1 MKARSPKR
9 RVYGGQ
15 SSEERKAER
24 RERLLLAALRLFG
37 TRGYARTS
45 IGQLCTAARVT
56 ARHFYEEFNE
66 REALLTAVY
75 DQIVD
80 DARKAVI
87 CALGSAADE
96 PNARVNAGI
105 AAMVHVYL
113 DDPRYVRIACIE
125 VVGVSAAMERHRRS
139 VIREFAALIAAQ
151 AAQLAARG
159 VLAERDFSMIGTALA
174 GATNELM
181 IEWVLAEHKV
191 PPQRVADELV
201 ALFSAAAAAGGVPA
215 NSTQARRKS
224 R

>member
-1 MKARSPKR
+1 MKARAPKR

-24 RERLLLAALRLFG
+24 RERLLAAALRLFG

-56 ARHFYEEFNE
+56 ARHFYEEFTE
-66 REALLTAVY
+66 REALLSAVY

-87 CALGSAADE
+87 CALGAAADE
-96 PNARVNAGI
+96 PSARVNAGI

-125 VVGVSAAMERHRRS
+125 VVGVSAALERHRRS
-139 VIREFAALIAAQ
+139 VIREFAALIASQ
-151 AAQLAARG
+151 AEQLAARG
-159 VLAERDFSMIGTALA
+159 VLVERDFSMIGIALA

-181 IEWVLAEHKV
+181 IEWVLAEQKV

-201 ALFSAAAAAGGVPA
+201 ALFSAAAAAGGVSRSP
-215 NSTQARRKS
+215 TQARRKS